1 MLVFSLIIGGLLRI
15 WVLFS
20 PKLGTFY
27 PKAAYFL
34 GKRSAASTKKHRTF
48 FLEVLVFFEIRC
60 CPWGNWV
67 LGVSIRGNVLD
78 VAVSQSCTFVL

>member
-20 PKLGTFY
+20 PKLGTFH

-48 FLEVLVFFEIRC
+48 FLEVLVFFENRYST
-60 CPWGNWV
+60 WGNWV
-67 LGVSIRGNVLD
+67 LYFSIWGNVLD
-78 VAVSQSCTFVL
+78 VAVSIIRIFVL